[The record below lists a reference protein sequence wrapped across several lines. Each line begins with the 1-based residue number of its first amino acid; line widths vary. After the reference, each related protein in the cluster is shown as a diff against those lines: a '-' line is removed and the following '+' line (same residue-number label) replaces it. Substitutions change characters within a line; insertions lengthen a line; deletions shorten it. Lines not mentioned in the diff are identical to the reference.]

1 VSPTGDGSAS
11 ALVRYAL
18 RRLVVMLGLLIVV
31 SIGIFAMVEILPGDV
46 GNLILGQYATAENVE
61 LVRRELG
68 LDRALAVRYLDWMG
82 GFVTGDWGDSWRL
95 GIPIAPLV
103 AARLYNSVIFAVVA
117 FAFIIP
123 VSVTAGVVSALRRGR
138 LPDRLI
144 NGASAVAI
152 TIPEF
157 VSSMFLILFFSLLL
171 PWFPSSAMVPAGAGP
186 LTTLRYLALPIV
198 AISPVLVG
206 YIARTVRASTITEL
220 EADYTRTAVLKGL
233 DWRTVVRR
241 HVLRN
246 ALLPAITVIANQIAW
261 LVGGLVVIENVFN
274 YPGIGQLL
282 LQAALVQDVPLLE
295 AIVLILAAVLML
307 SNLVADILATVLN
320 PRVRAQVAQEVR
332 R

>member
-1 VSPTGDGSAS
+1 LAGSA
-11 ALVRYAL
+11 APGLLRYFAK
-18 RRLVVMLGLLIVV
+18 RLAVMLLLLTLV
-31 SIGIFAMVEILPGDV
+31 SVLIFAMVEILPGDI

-61 LVRRELG
+61 QVRRDLG
-68 LDRALAVRYLDWMG
+68 LDRALYVRYADWMG
-82 GFVTGDWGDSWRL
+82 GFLTGNWGDSWRL
-95 GIPIAPLV
+95 GTPIAPLI
-103 AARLYNSVIFAVVA
+103 AGRLYNSLILASVA
-117 FAFIIP
+117 FTVIIP
-123 VSVTAGVVSALRRGR
+123 VGVAAGIASALRRGK
-138 LPDRLI
+138 LTDRVI
-144 NGASAVAI
+144 NGVSVVSI

-171 PWFPSSAMVPAGAGP
+171 PWFPSSARIPDGAGP
-186 LTTLRYLALPIV
+186 LTTLWFLVLPIV

-206 YIARTVRASTITEL
+206 YIARTVRASMVTEL

-233 DWRTVVRR
+233 GFRTVITR

-261 LVGGLVVIENVFN
+261 LIGGLVVIENVFN

-307 SNLVADILATVLN
+307 SNLAADLLYTAFN
-320 PRVRAQVAQEVR
+320 PRVRAQVAGGAA
-332 R
+332 

>member
-1 VSPTGDGSAS
+1 
-11 ALVRYAL
+11 
-18 RRLVVMLGLLIVV
+18 
-31 SIGIFAMVEILPGDV
+31 
-46 GNLILGQYATAENVE
+46 
-61 LVRRELG
+61 
-68 LDRALAVRYLDWMG
+68 
-82 GFVTGDWGDSWRL
+82 
-95 GIPIAPLV
+95 
-103 AARLYNSVIFAVVA
+103 
-117 FAFIIP
+117 
-123 VSVTAGVVSALRRGR
+123 
-138 LPDRLI
+138 
-144 NGASAVAI
+144 
-152 TIPEF
+152 
-157 VSSMFLILFFSLLL
+157 
-171 PWFPSSAMVPAGAGP
+171 
-186 LTTLRYLALPIV
+186 
-198 AISPVLVG
+198 
-206 YIARTVRASTITEL
+206 VRASTITEL